1 MNVKIEDNEILVNGN
16 TVMLGYWNDQQA
28 TNKVFKE
35 GWLMTGDLGYID
47 DEGFLFLTG
56 RKSNLIVFEDGI
68 KLSPENLESEINN
81 IPGVKECMVYSTINN
96 ERTTINVK
104 VVVETEQ
111 EVQVRNKIKEIAYEM
126 QLTSRLRK
134 IEFTK
139 KELPKNKLG
148 KIIRGR

>member
-148 KIIRGR
+148 K

>member
-35 GWLMTGDLGYID
+35 GWLMTGNLGYID

>member
-1 MNVKIEDNEILVNGN
+1 M
-16 TVMLGYWNDQQA
+16 
-28 TNKVFKE
+28 
-35 GWLMTGDLGYID
+35 
-47 DEGFLFLTG
+47 
-56 RKSNLIVFEDGI
+56 IVFEDGI

>member
-1 MNVKIEDNEILVNGN
+1 MKIEDNEILVNGN